1 MDGSLQQIPII
12 SSKFQE
18 AGPEGKFWPL
28 HSWYRS
34 NAALW
39 GPLVTSTAELFL
51 STLHQ
56 RKEEN
61 LLQLACNGGRSI
73 SSQNM
78 YANAGISELSPPAA
92 TMTAMTRNERE
103 REGGRKKD
111 REGLHQSMQIHYFF
125 VPLSS
130 TRTTLPPWTKERVS
144 KSKHVPLTHPA
155 PRSSVWSLTMPI
167 LISNL
172 RHRDPSWMRMNRKQN
187 NTWFLKKL
195 RNDMKGCFLKQ
206 SILRTKKKKKKTFKK
221 YFASYIY
228 QDLSSK

>member
-1 MDGSLQQIPII
+1 MGEDRSPHKICMLMQVSLSYHHQQ
-12 SSKFQE
+12 QQWQQWQ
-18 AGPEGKFWPL
+18 GM
-28 HSWYRS
+28 R
-34 NAALW
+34 
-39 GPLVTSTAELFL
+39 
-51 STLHQ
+51 
-56 RKEEN
+56 
-61 LLQLACNGGRSI
+61 
-73 SSQNM
+73 
-78 YANAGISELSPPAA
+78 
-92 TMTAMTRNERE
+92 ERE
-103 REGGRKKD
+103 RGRKKD

-125 VPLSS
+125 VPLLS

-144 KSKHVPLTHPA
+144 KLKHVPLTHLA

-172 RHRDPSWMRMNRKQN
+172 RHRDPSWMRMDRKQN

-206 SILRTKKKKKKTFKK
+206 SILRKKKKKNFKK